1 MKKIIKYGLL
11 SFLTVSLLTS
21 CDGAPVDQET
31 IVNKLFGSWQS
42 LLIQLGATFIM
53 ILIVAKFLMNPVREI
68 LQKRQDYVV
77 NQVLAAEKIKE
88 DAENKEKE
96 VKQKIASLNV
106 EASVILDEARKNA
119 EVIKDKA
126 LKEIEEEKE
135 IQHQNLLKQLE
146 QEKENAKEEIRKE
159 ILDVALRAT
168 EVVLQREV
176 NSKDNQ
182 SIVENFIKEVG
193 TDE

>member
-1 MKKIIKYGLL
+1 MKKIIKYGFV
-11 SFLTVSLLTS
+11 SFLTMSLLTS
-21 CDGAPVDQET
+21 CEGAPVDQET

-42 LLIQLGATFIM
+42 LLIQLGATLIM
-53 ILIVAKFLMNPVREI
+53 ILIVSKFLMQPVREI

-77 NQVLAAEKIKE
+77 NQVLKAEQMKE
-88 DAENKEKE
+88 EAENQQKE

-106 EASVILDEARKNA
+106 EASTILDEARKNA

-159 ILDVALRAT
+159 ILDVALKAT
-168 EVVLQREV
+168 EIVLQREV
-176 NSKDNQ
+176 NEKDNQ
-182 SIVENFIKEVG
+182 AIVENFIKEVG

>member
-1 MKKIIKYGLL
+1 MKKFIKYGLV
-11 SFLTVSLLTS
+11 SFLAVITLTS
-21 CDGAPVDQET
+21 CEGAPVDQET

-42 LLIQLGATFIM
+42 LLIQLGATLIM
-53 ILIVAKFLMNPVREI
+53 ILIVSKFLMQPVREI

-77 NQVLAAEKIKE
+77 NQVLKAEQIKE
-88 DAENKEKE
+88 EAENKEKE

-106 EASVILDEARKNA
+106 EASTILDEARKNA
-119 EVIKDKA
+119 ELIKDKA

-159 ILDVALRAT
+159 ILDVALKAT

>member
-1 MKKIIKYGLL
+1 MKKIIKYGFV
-11 SFLTVSLLTS
+11 SFLTMSLLTS
-21 CDGAPVDQET
+21 CEGAPVDQET

-42 LLIQLGATFIM
+42 LLIQLGATLIM
-53 ILIVAKFLMNPVREI
+53 ILIVSKFLMQPVREI

-77 NQVLAAEKIKE
+77 NQVLKAEQMKE
-88 DAENKEKE
+88 EAENQQKE

-106 EASVILDEARKNA
+106 EASTILDEARKNA

-159 ILDVALRAT
+159 ILDVALKAT

-176 NSKDNQ
+176 NEKDNQ
-182 SIVENFIKEVG
+182 AIVENFIKEVG

>member
-1 MKKIIKYGLL
+1 MKKIKFILV
-11 SFLTVSLLTS
+11 SFLTVIVLTS
-21 CDGAPVDQET
+21 CEGAPVDQESM
-31 IVNKLFGSWQS
+31 INKLFGSWQS
-42 LLIQLGATFIM
+42 LLIQLGATLIM
-53 ILIVAKFLMNPVREI
+53 ILIVSKFLMKPVREI

-77 NQVLAAEKIKE
+77 NQVLTAEKIKE
-88 DAENKEKE
+88 DAEIKEKE

-106 EASVILDEARKNA
+106 EASTIIDEAKKNA
-119 EVIKDKA
+119 EVIKDQA
-126 LKEIEEEKE
+126 LKEIEEEKN

-159 ILDVALRAT
+159 ILDVALKAT

-176 NSKDNQ
+176 NSNDNQ
-182 SIVENFIKEVG
+182 AIVENFIKEVG